1 MTSFVR
7 GIALLG
13 FDEFASSQGLDPRA
27 LLAEAGLPDYDL
39 DGPISVERF
48 VALLE
53 LCAER
58 TGNPLFGLQFGLH
71 QGTHAL
77 GDLLYVI
84 KSANTLGDALE
95 ALIRYYHVHTSGAQ
109 LRLERGDDD
118 ARLRYDVTDADAAS
132 VRQTVELAIAVGL
145 RLMQALLDRT
155 WRPDELLMRHAP
167 GTKAGAYRAL
177 LGVAPRFD
185 NPVNALVFDSALL
198 ATRLSASDERFQR
211 LIRRHFDELAQLS
224 LQELPHY
231 VQRLLRN
238 RLPSGNVTVEQI
250 AEQMMLSPRTLQRY
264 LQAEG
269 TSFQQL
275 LDDARQSMAIR
286 YLRDSS
292 ISLTQLSALLGYTS
306 LGAFS
311 RAFSRWT
318 GTSPQ
323 KWKQQHRRPIQ
334 PTDGASHD

>member
-13 FDEFASSQGLDPRA
+13 FEDFARSQALDPHA
-27 LLAEAGLPDYDL
+27 LLAEVGLPSDDL
-39 DGPISVERF
+39 DGPISGERF

-53 LCAER
+53 LCAAR
-58 TGNPLFGLQFGLH
+58 TDNRLFGLQFGLH
-71 QGTHAL
+71 QGTLAL

-84 KSANTLGDALE
+84 NSASSLGDALE
-95 ALIRYYHVHTSGAQ
+95 ALIRYYHVHSSGAE
-109 LRLERGDDD
+109 LRLERHGND
-118 ARLRYDVTDADAAS
+118 ARLRFDVTDADAAS
-132 VRQTVELAIAVGL
+132 VRQTVELAMAVGV
-145 RLMQALLDRT
+145 RLIQTLLGRT
-155 WRPDELLMRHAP
+155 WRPDELLMRHTPAE
-167 GTKAGAYRAL
+167 KAGVYRAL

-185 NPVNALVFDSALL
+185 NVVNALVFDSTLL
-198 ATRLSASDERFQR
+198 ATRLNASDERFQQ
-211 LIRRHFDELAQLS
+211 LARRHFDELVQLS
-224 LQELPHY
+224 LQDLPPY
-231 VQRLLRN
+231 LQKLLRT
-238 RLPSGNVTVEQI
+238 RLPGGNVTVEQI

-275 LDDARQSMAIR
+275 LDSTRQSMAIR

-292 ISLTQLSALLGYTS
+292 ISLTQLSELLGYTR

-323 KWKQQHRRPIQ
+323 KWRQQHRRLPQ
-334 PTDGASHD
+334 PTSGAAHD

>member
-13 FDEFASSQGLDPRA
+13 FEDFARSQALDPHA
-27 LLAEAGLPDYDL
+27 LLAEVGLPVDDL
-39 DGPISVERF
+39 DGPISGERF
-48 VALLE
+48 AALLE
-53 LCAER
+53 LCAAR
-58 TGNPLFGLQFGLH
+58 TDNLLFGLQFGIH

-84 KSANTLGDALE
+84 ISASSLGDALE
-95 ALIRYYHVHTSGAQ
+95 ALIRYYHVHSSGAE
-109 LRLERGDDD
+109 LRLERHGHEV
-118 ARLRYDVTDADAAS
+118 RLRFDVTDADAAS
-132 VRQTVELAIAVGL
+132 VRQTVELAMAVAL
-145 RLMQALLDRT
+145 RLIQTLIGRD
-155 WRPDELLMRHAP
+155 WKPNELLMRHAP
-167 GTKAGAYRAL
+167 VEKAGVYRAL
-177 LGVAPRFD
+177 LGIAPRFD
-185 NPVNALVFDSALL
+185 NPVNALVFDSTLL
-198 ATRLSASDERFQR
+198 AARLSASDERFQR
-211 LIRRHFDELAQLS
+211 LIRRHFDELAHLN

-231 VQRLLRN
+231 VQKLLRN

-264 LQAEG
+264 LQTEG

-275 LDDARQSMAIR
+275 LDSTRQSMAIR

-323 KWKQQHRRPIQ
+323 KWKQQHRRPMQ
-334 PTDGASHD
+334 ASSGTAP